1 MVLGYVRFKVATQH
15 RKYKCF
21 QLLLSS
27 RVASNHAICRLF
39 CGGKG
44 FSALG
49 GFKVAQNDS
58 TYTGSCGFLAQ
69 NPVNWDGFKLCTLQ
83 SGHKTPST
91 PPWRG
96 SLSTATKH
104 RQYQCF
110 QLLQFARV
118 ASNHAMDRVFC
129 GCPAKNLVKADG
141 FSSNMVEKYLV
152 LRKVPR
158 LQYLVLCLN
167 FDPLARASVQRGGS
181 SRVTPDSLLP
191 FVHPFLSQVCINSSS
206 SFKGC

>member
-1 MVLGYVRFKVATQH
+1 MWTPGPPTCGQKGSQKSLRRVQAASQMRPTLHVRSFKSGLKPRDLQVL
-15 RKYKCF
+15 
-21 QLLLSS
+21 
-27 RVASNHAICRLF
+27 

-49 GFKVAQNDS
+49 GFKVAQNDG

-69 NPVNWDGFKLCTLQ
+69 HPVNWDGFKLCTLQ
-83 SGHKTPST
+83 SGDKTPST

-129 GCPAKNLVKADG
+129 GCSAKNLITADG
-141 FSSNMVEKYLV
+141 FSSVKASKMVESTWCFEK
-152 LRKVPR
+152 
-158 LQYLVLCLN
+158 CLG
-167 FDPLARASVQRGGS
+167 FSTWCFAL
-181 SRVTPDSLLP
+181 SLIL
-191 FVHPFLSQVCINSSS
+191 
-206 SFKGC
+206 

>member
-1 MVLGYVRFKVATQH
+1 MQEILDI
-15 RKYKCF
+15 
-21 QLLLSS
+21 LLLLKAGDVDLG
-27 RVASNHAICRLF
+27 RHAWHSCMWSARLTEVLEARQATSQTRPTLHVRSF
-39 CGGKG
+39 KSGLKPRDLQVLCGGKG

-49 GFKVAQNDS
+49 GFKVAQNDG

-69 NPVNWDGFKLCTLQ
+69 HPVNWDGFKLCTLQ
-83 SGHKTPST
+83 SGDKTPST

-129 GCPAKNLVKADG
+129 GCPAKNLVKTDG
-141 FSSNMVEKYLV
+141 V
-152 LRKVPR
+152 
-158 LQYLVLCLN
+158 
-167 FDPLARASVQRGGS
+167 
-181 SRVTPDSLLP
+181 
-191 FVHPFLSQVCINSSS
+191 
-206 SFKGC
+206 